1 MSKKTKRIIGV
12 SILAALIIAL
22 IYFAFVPVLIIVLP
36 FVIAYLIA
44 RIIDPAVRFF
54 NEKIKIPR
62 KIASVFMILITAVIL
77 GGIITFVGT
86 NLVKEIKALI
96 YQRNEIISWLQDT
109 WLSIAGFMQ
118 DKFGDSFNIFINE
131 NINFSKISSYVLEYA
146 KPILQGTVSFAVS
159 LPSVLL
165 FIVVTVMSTYF
176 ISSDRELVSRTIY
189 RSLPKKLRAYFL
201 NMNKELA
208 QTLLAYLRAQL
219 IMLCITFAELTI
231 GFTLMG
237 GGIADYAI
245 ILAIAIAL
253 IDVLPVFGTGAVLI
267 PWSVYM
273 LITGNYK
280 LAVCLILLYVVC
292 LVVRQ
297 LVEPRIVS
305 RQIGIHPLITLFAMY
320 VGAKLIGVFGLIL
333 GPILA
338 VIIKKTADA
347 GVFADL
353 WRYINIQE

>member
-22 IYFAFVPVLIIVLP
+22 VYYAFVPGLVIVLP
-36 FVIAYLIA
+36 FVIAYIIA

-54 NEKIKIPR
+54 NEKLKIPR
-62 KIASVFMILITAVIL
+62 KIASVFMILVTAVIL
-77 GGIITFVGT
+77 GSIITFIGT

-96 YQRNEIISWLQDT
+96 YQRNEIIGWLQST
-109 WLSIAGFMQ
+109 WLSLADFMQ
-118 DKFGDSFNIFINE
+118 DRFGNSFELFINE

-165 FIVVTVMSTYF
+165 FVVVTIMSTYF
-176 ISSDRELVSRTIY
+176 MSSDRERVSRAIY
-189 RSLPKKLRAYFL
+189 RSLPKKLRAYLL
-201 NMNKELA
+201 NMNKELG

-231 GFTLMG
+231 GFTLIG
-237 GGIADYAI
+237 GSIADYAI
-245 ILAIAIAL
+245 ILGICIAL
-253 IDVLPVFGTGAVLI
+253 VDVLPVFGTGTVLI
-267 PWSVYM
+267 PWSLYM
-273 LITGNYK
+273 FVFGDFKTG
-280 LAVCLILLYVVC
+280 LFLLSIYIVC

-297 LVEPRIVS
+297 TLEPKIVS
-305 RQIGIHPLITLFAMY
+305 QQIGMHPLITLFAMY

-347 GVFADL
+347 GVFADI
-353 WRYINIQE
+353 WKYINVQE